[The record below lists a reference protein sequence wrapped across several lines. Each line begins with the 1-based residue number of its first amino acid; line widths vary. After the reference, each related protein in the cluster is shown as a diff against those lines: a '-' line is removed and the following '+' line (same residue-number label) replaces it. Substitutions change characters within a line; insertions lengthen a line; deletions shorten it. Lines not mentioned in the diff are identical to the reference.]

1 MGRVLRICGILAA
14 VYLAIVGL
22 AWIFQRRLIYIPMG
36 RAPNAGSVLPAAT
49 DVTIDTEDG
58 LRLGAWFVPAD
69 APDPRGAI
77 LVFNGNAGNRSFR
90 APLAAA
96 LAKNGLTVL
105 LFDYRGYSGNRGSPT
120 EEGLLADARAARAYL
135 DSKADLDPERTVY
148 FGESLGA
155 AVAVAAAVER
165 PPAALILRSPF
176 SSLTAMGKLHYPFLP
191 VKFLLKDRFPSIERI
206 RRLSCPLLVLAGD
219 RDQIVPAEDSR
230 TLFEAANMKEKRFV
244 TIPGA
249 DHNDDA
255 LLDGTRLIRE
265 VTGFL
270 EEVLPPTA
278 DDEWGRKLG
287 D

>member
-14 VYLAIVGL
+14 VYFAVVGL

-36 RAPNAGSVLPAAT
+36 RAPSVGSVLPAAT

-58 LRLGAWFVPAD
+58 LRLGAWFVPPNGLA
-69 APDPRGAI
+69 ARGSI

-96 LAKNGLTVL
+96 LAKNGFAVL

-120 EEGLLADARAARAYL
+120 EDGLLADARAARAYL
-135 DSKADLDPERTVY
+135 DSRADLDPARTVY

-191 VKFLLKDRFPSIERI
+191 VKLLLKDRFPSIERV
-206 RRLSCPLLVLAGD
+206 RQLSCPLLVLAGD

-230 TLFEAANMKEKRFV
+230 TLFEAASMKAKRFV

-255 LLDGTRLIRE
+255 LLAGNRFIRE

-270 EEVLPPTA
+270 EEVLPA
-278 DDEWGRKLG
+278 AEED
-287 D
+287 